1 MSEHNRHK
9 RRDLAADAA
18 RADGIADRTD
28 DLVTCHSCGYKWNY
42 AENPTPAY
50 RCPKEADHK
59 PEETDA
65 ERDNRR
71 VMFALCNSLGW
82 DIETD
87 GEGSYVI
94 YPGIANPEWDRGYCV

>member
-1 MSEHNRHK
+1 MTDE
-9 RRDLAADAA
+9 RDIDMEIKLMDN
-18 RADGIADRTD
+18 I
-28 DLVTCHSCGYKWNY
+28 VTCHSCGYKWNY

-59 PEETDA
+59 PEETSA

-71 VMFALCNSLGW
+71 VMFALCKSLGW